1 MRNFLNMNSFVKCAK
16 QLEEGATSIG
26 IHVLPLKDG
35 EDQSGN
41 THVLRHVYYEKDFDK
56 CVRMKTLFLG
66 RIRVNPSSGF
76 AKRFSGWIN
85 YKTVIDAH
93 NECLQNR
100 KTLQIILFKNKT
112 DDEYRLSI
120 PIDDNGKWIT
130 IASLKSID
138 KFSKSNSQ
146 SNREHADIR
155 DMINYSSF

>member
-1 MRNFLNMNSFVKCAK
+1 MRNFLNMNAFVKCAK
-16 QLEEGATSIG
+16 QLEEGTVSIG
-26 IHVLPLKDG
+26 IHILPLKDG

-76 AKRFSGWIN
+76 AKRFTGWIN
-85 YKTVIDAH
+85 YKFVIDAH

-100 KTLQIILFKNKT
+100 KSLQIILFKNKA

-120 PIDDNGKWIT
+120 PVDDNGKWIT
-130 IASLKSID
+130 IATLKSID
-138 KFSKSNSQ
+138 IFSKSNSQ
-146 SNREHADIR
+146 SKREYADIR
-155 DMINYSSF
+155 DMNDYTPF